1 MVWISNLHW
10 GYALASQVC
19 WCGIIIED
27 HLTLSENCFWSLN
40 CTFVMWPKW
49 WCHQSSQRLF
59 WRNLRKMSGNVTN
72 HVCKKSFRHR
82 ELIYVKFLLTLYL
95 WICFC
100 TSFCI
105 KELGHFWKEFLA
117 FQNRLK
123 AHLLQVKKS
132 CLLQDNNI

>member
-1 MVWISNLHW
+1 
-10 GYALASQVC
+10 
-19 WCGIIIED
+19 
-27 HLTLSENCFWSLN
+27 
-40 CTFVMWPKW
+40 
-49 WCHQSSQRLF
+49 
-59 WRNLRKMSGNVTN
+59 MSGNVTN

-105 KELGHFWKEFLA
+105 KELGHLWKEFLA

-132 CLLQDNNI
+132 CLLRTTIYNSCFVLLFWDIFLNTTVRGQVNIIKFLIQCSRLAISNSTMHASKHTVVLKELFIEFDF